1 MSENTPPR
9 STEQPKQ
16 LSAEAN
22 ARRLMMLKGLGRGS
36 AVVSAAALPLSA
48 LSQGSTLLLTPT
60 GKGGEEA
67 GLRCSVSGMQSKVA
81 NSRIPSDART
91 CGGYSPGWWG
101 QEAENNGKI
110 VPRRT
115 WPIDYKTKCT
125 SLFTRYATDDPG
137 MSGLFTNGVTLFDV
151 MRKSEFASTKTRHW
165 IGAYLNGL
173 SGGVPGFPFPY
184 SGAEVMKFY
193 NTMDQKRDQFYA
205 LVVTYLEIHN

>member
-1 MSENTPPR
+1 MSEKLPSR
-9 STEQPKQ
+9 SPEPSSE
-16 LSAEAN
+16 LSPEAN

-60 GKGGEEA
+60 GKGGEAA
-67 GLRCSVSGMQSKVA
+67 GLRCSVSGMQSQVA
-81 NSRIPSDART
+81 NSRVPSDART

-101 QEAENNGKI
+101 QETQTNGKV

-115 WPIDYKTKCT
+115 WPIDYKTKV
-125 SLFTRYATDDPG
+125 SQLFTRCASDDPG
-137 MSGLFTNGVTLFDV
+137 MSSMFTNGVTLFDV
-151 MRKSEFASTKTRHW
+151 MRDPKFASTKTRHW

-173 SGGVPGFPFPY
+173 AGGVPGFPFPY
-184 SGAEVMKFY
+184 SGTEVMKFY